1 MDGVNR
7 PSADVES
14 LVQFLSPGN
23 VMVLSGAGISTE
35 SGIPD
40 YRGPTGRKR
49 ESDPIRYREFV
60 GSAATRRR
68 YWARSAIGWPRV
80 RAAEPNAGHRAVAA
94 LQAAGLVTGIITQNV
109 DGLHDAAG
117 SGRVVELHGTLYSVI
132 CLGCAR
138 VCDRDAVQNTMIENN
153 PGWDAHQ
160 ARMTPDGDAVVPQE
174 LIDVFRTPACESCG
188 GVLKPNVVFFGENV
202 DRDVLRRAWALLEEA
217 RAVLVLGSS
226 LTVHSGYRFV
236 DKAYHQGK
244 PIALVNEG
252 PTRADRLATLKIEAP
267 LGRTLETVSRWFVK
281 NGVTP

>member
-174 LIDVFRTPACESCG
+174 LIDGFRTPACESCG

>member
-1 MDGVNR
+1 M
-7 PSADVES
+7 ES
-14 LVQFLSPGN
+14 LVRFLRPGK

-49 ESDPIRYREFV
+49 ESDPIQYREFV
-60 GSAATRRR
+60 GSPATRRR

-80 RAAEPNAGHRAVAA
+80 RQAEPNAGHRAVAA

-117 SGRVVELHGTLYSVI
+117 SPRVVELHGSLYTVI
-132 CLGCAR
+132 CLNCAR
-138 VCDRDAVQNTMIENN
+138 VYDRDAVQTTMIESN

-160 ARMTPDGDAVVPQE
+160 ARMTPDGDAVVPQD
-174 LIDVFRTPACESCG
+174 LIDTFRAPACVACG
-188 GVLKPNVVFFGENV
+188 GPLKPNVVFFGENV
-202 DRDVLRRAWALLEEA
+202 DRGVVQQAWALLEES

-244 PIALVNEG
+244 PIALVNQG

-267 LGRTLETVSRWFVK
+267 LGRTLETAARSLTRDPFSAAPAS
-281 NGVTP
+281 G

>member
-7 PSADVES
+7 PPANIES
-14 LVQFLSPGN
+14 LVQFLRPGK

-174 LIDVFRTPACESCG
+174 LIDGFRTPACESCG

-236 DKAYHQGK
+236 DKAYRQGK

-267 LGRTLETVSRWFVK
+267 LGRTLETVSRLLVK
-281 NGVTP
+281 NAATS

>member
-7 PSADVES
+7 PPANIES
-14 LVQFLSPGN
+14 LVQFLRPGK

-117 SGRVVELHGTLYSVI
+117 SGRVVELHGSLYSVI
-132 CLGCAR
+132 CLGCSR

-174 LIDVFRTPACESCG
+174 LIDGFRTPACESCG

-202 DRDVLRRAWALLEEA
+202 DRDVLQRAWALLEEA

-236 DKAYHQGK
+236 DKAYRQGK

-267 LGRTLETVSRWFVK
+267 LGRTLETVSRLLVK
-281 NGVTP
+281 NAATS